1 MFLREIGRA
10 AAWLLMV
17 FALLAALTIAATR
30 AVYAAPEPAD
40 PAAIQAEELQGFL
53 PNQGDTH
60 YLGLESAGAAKMIV
74 LTLKSWTPEGLPVAE
89 RLQFAVLTE
98 EGLHAVLT
106 GAAPQEA
113 AVAAGKLLRVTEDG
127 VIAQA
132 IVPAGNTAGYTVV
145 VWNESTAPV
154 SYSLTA
160 RNGVLIDGSGQ
171 TVQEPAPAHPADA
184 YPLISAF
191 AQTATLTEERVIQA
205 APHILD
211 GTPFTVSTDTVTA
224 YRISGSLFQL
234 YDRHFLDLI
243 PAKAD
248 AEITVRLTYNSGFQ
262 QETYGKVNF
271 WVLTKS
277 GLQQVIQGAFP
288 KELNLAAGQP
298 VEDGRPGEM
307 QATLR
312 IGGEGPY
319 TLIVFNDSTA
329 PVAYTLTVEGALL
342 ADTFGQTNEAKAA
355 VAEMAITQ
363 HASEEMAFFAGQ
375 AATFF
380 RHR

>member
-17 FALLAALTIAATR
+17 FALLAALTMAATR
-30 AVYAAPEPAD
+30 AVYAAPEAAD
-40 PAAIQAEELQGFL
+40 PTAIQAEELQGFL

-98 EGLHAVLT
+98 EGLLAMLS

-113 AVAAGKLLRVTEDG
+113 AIATGKLLRTSEDG

-132 IVPAGNTAGYTVV
+132 IVPAGESAGYTVV
-145 VWNESTAPV
+145 VWNESAAPV
-154 SYSLTA
+154 SYSLSA

-171 TVQEPAPAHPADA
+171 TVQEPAPAQPADA

-205 APHILD
+205 APRFVD
-211 GTPFTVSTDTVTA
+211 ETSFTVSKNTVTA
-224 YRISGSLFQL
+224 FRITGSLFQL

-243 PAKAD
+243 PVRPD
-248 AEITVRLTYNSGFQ
+248 AEITVRLSYDSGFQ
-262 QETYGKVNF
+262 QTADGKVNF

-277 GLQQVIQGAFP
+277 GLQQVMQGAFP
-288 KELNLAAGQP
+288 KELNLAAGRP

-329 PVAYTLTVEGALL
+329 PIAYTLTVEGALL
-342 ADTFGQTNEAKAA
+342 ADTFSQTNEAKAA
-355 VAEMAITQ
+355 AAEIAAEEQAILTG
-363 HASEEMAFFAGQ
+363 ASGL
-375 AATFF
+375 AATL
-380 RHR
+380 RQR